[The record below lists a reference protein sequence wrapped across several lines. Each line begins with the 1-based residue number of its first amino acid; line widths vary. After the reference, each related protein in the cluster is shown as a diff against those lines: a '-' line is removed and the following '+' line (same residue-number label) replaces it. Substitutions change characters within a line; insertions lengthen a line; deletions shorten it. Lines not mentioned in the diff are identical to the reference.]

1 MRRRHD
7 LKARGIPLAECAL
20 ERSRGNSVV
29 PVLQLAHNQKTMRVV
44 HGLRLKQHATACCS
58 AQLSFIF
65 CGIRERWVRM
75 RKRRSHVDDKRAATQ
90 LAEAKNNTPL
100 KMHWGD

>member
-7 LKARGIPLAECAL
+7 PKTRGRPLAESAL

-44 HGLRLKQHATACCS
+44 HGLRLEQHVTAYYS

-65 CGIRERWVRM
+65 CGIPERWVRM
-75 RKRRSHVDDKRAATQ
+75 RKRRIHVDDRRAAKQ
-90 LAEAKNNTPL
+90 LAEAKINTPL
-100 KMHWGD
+100 KKMH